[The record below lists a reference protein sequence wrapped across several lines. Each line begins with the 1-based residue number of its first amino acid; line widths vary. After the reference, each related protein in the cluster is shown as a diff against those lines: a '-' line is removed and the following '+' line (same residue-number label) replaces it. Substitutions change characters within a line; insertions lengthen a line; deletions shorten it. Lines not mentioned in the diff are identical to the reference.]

1 MGTMGSIA
9 HSRNLTDFP
18 SLIQS
23 AHAAHGAR
31 VRARV
36 RHVASTAS
44 DWQYKAT
51 QVGDATRATRARFN
65 CLLTTEG
72 RG

>member
-1 MGTMGSIA
+1 MGSIA
-9 HSRNLTDFP
+9 CSPNLTDFS

-36 RHVASTAS
+36 RHVAPSAL
-44 DWQYKAT
+44 DWQYEAT
-51 QVGDATRATRARFN
+51 QVGAATRAARARFN
-65 CLLTTEG
+65 CLLTTEAP
-72 RG
+72 

>member
-1 MGTMGSIA
+1 MGSIA
-9 HSRNLTDFP
+9 RFRNLTDFS

-31 VRARV
+31 VRAWV
-36 RHVASTAS
+36 RHVAPSAS

-51 QVGDATRATRARFN
+51 QVGDATLAARARFN
-65 CLLTTEG
+65 CLLTTEAP
-72 RG
+72 